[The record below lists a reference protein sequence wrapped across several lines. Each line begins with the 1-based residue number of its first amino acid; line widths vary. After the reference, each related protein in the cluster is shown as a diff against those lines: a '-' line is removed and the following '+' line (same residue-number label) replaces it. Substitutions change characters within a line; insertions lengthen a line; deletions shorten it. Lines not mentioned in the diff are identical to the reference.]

1 MDTIFAPAT
10 ARGKAGVAIVRISG
24 DRAFAAAGALMRSLP
39 RPRQAALRKLFWKS
53 IQLDEALVLL
63 FEKGSSFTGEDL
75 VELQVHGSQAVVT
88 AVLAA
93 LGDQEGLRIA
103 EPGEFTRRALDNGRM
118 DLSQVEGLA
127 DLIDAET
134 ESQRLQAL
142 EMLSGAVGKKVGQWR
157 ADILRMFALIEA
169 TIDFAEEDVPTDVMP
184 EVREILDRLRDSL
197 RLELAGMSGAERVRN
212 GFDVAII
219 GAPNAGKSTLINALA
234 GRDVAITSD
243 IAGTTR
249 DVIEVRMDLDGIAVT
264 LMDTAGLRASED
276 AVERIG
282 IERARDRA
290 NKADLRIFLR
300 GGEGQVQ
307 GVDVQPGDI
316 EVHGKA
322 DLTPGCG
329 GVSGKTGEGLSALK
343 DALLSELRQR
353 SAASGV
359 LNRERHRLC
368 LLSAISSLDRVDS
381 AVRLGSDRLELIAED
396 LRQAAESLSSLL
408 GSVDVESVLGEI
420 FSRFCIGK

>member
-39 RPRQAALRKLFWKS
+39 APRQAALRKLSWKS
-53 IQLDEALVLL
+53 QQLDEALVLL
-63 FEKGSSFTGEDL
+63 FEKGSSFTGEEL

-103 EPGEFTRRALDNGRM
+103 EPGEFTRRALENGRM

-134 ESQRLQAL
+134 ESQRRQAL
-142 EMLSGAVGKKVGQWR
+142 EMLSGAVGKKVDQWR
-157 ADILRMFALIEA
+157 SDILRMFALIEA
-169 TIDFAEEDVPTDVMP
+169 TIDFAEEDVPTDVIP
-184 EVREILDRLRDSL
+184 EVRQTLDRLRTSL
-197 RLELAGMSGAERVRN
+197 DAELAGMNAAERVRN
-212 GFDVAII
+212 GFEVAII
-219 GAPNAGKSTLINALA
+219 GAPNAGKSTLINALS
-234 GRDVAITSD
+234 GREVAITSD
-243 IAGTTR
+243 IPGTTR
-249 DVIEVRMDLDGIAVT
+249 DVIEVRMDLEGLAVT
-264 LMDTAGLRASED
+264 LMDTAGLRDSDD
-276 AVERIG
+276 AVEKIG
-282 IERARDRA
+282 IQRARERANR
-290 NKADLRIFLR
+290 ADLRIFLR
-300 GGEGQVQ
+300 GGDGEIHGIEK
-307 GVDVQPGDI
+307 QPGDI
-316 EVHGKA
+316 EVRGKA
-322 DLTPGCG
+322 DLEPGAG
-329 GVSGKTGEGLSALK
+329 GVSGTTGEGLEELK
-343 DALLSELRQR
+343 ASLLAELRKR
-353 SAASGV
+353 SAGSAV

-381 AVRLGSDRLELIAED
+381 AVRLNSDRLELIAED
-396 LRQAAESLSSLL
+396 LRQAAASLSSLL